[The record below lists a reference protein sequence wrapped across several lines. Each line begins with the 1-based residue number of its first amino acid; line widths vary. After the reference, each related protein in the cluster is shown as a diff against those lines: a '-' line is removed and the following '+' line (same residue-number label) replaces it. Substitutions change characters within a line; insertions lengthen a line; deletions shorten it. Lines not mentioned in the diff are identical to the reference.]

1 MDLII
6 RGAVI
11 YLFLLF
17 VMRMSG
23 NRQLSETTTFDLILL
38 LVISEV
44 TQQAFLGDE
53 DFSLTAA
60 IVLILTLVGLDIVLS
75 LIKQYM
81 PPADKVLEGVPMLLV
96 DDGQPIERTMNM
108 ERVKTD
114 EIMATARE
122 KYGIDSLEQIQYA
135 VLEADGK
142 ISIVRREDAPPEM
155 KRQPRSTR
163 PRRSKSS

>member
-1 MDLII
+1 MDLVI

-44 TQQAFLGDE
+44 TQQAFVGDQ
-53 DFSLTAA
+53 DFSITAA
-60 IVLILTLVGLDIVLS
+60 IVLILTLVGLDIALS
-75 LIKQYM
+75 MVKQHFGG
-81 PPADKVLEGVPMLLV
+81 AGRVLEGVPMLLI
-96 DDGQPIERTMNM
+96 DDGRPIEQTMNK
-108 ERVKTD
+108 ERVD
-114 EIMATARE
+114 INEIMATARE
-122 KYGIDSLEQIQYA
+122 NYGIDDMEQIQYA

-142 ISIVRREDAPPEM
+142 ISIV
-155 KRQPRSTR
+155 KRTR
-163 PRRSKSS
+163 PS